1 MDSARRIVRRA
12 PAAAELSADL
22 HPVLAR
28 LYAARAVQHTDEL
41 NLSLE
46 RLLPPGA
53 LKHID
58 LAVAL
63 LEESLRAGQRIL
75 IVADFDADGA
85 TSCALAIRA
94 LRAMGA
100 QDVRYVVPNRF
111 EYGYGLTPEIV
122 AVAAQQQPDLLITV
136 DNGISSVEGVR
147 AAKALGMRVLIT
159 DHHLPGA
166 ELPAADAIVN
176 PNQPGDEFPSKNL
189 AGVGVIFY
197 VMLALRAQLRT
208 SGWFTEKN
216 IPEPNLAQL
225 LDLVALGTV
234 ADVVPLDHNNRIL
247 VAQGLRRI
255 NSFLPLPA
263 GDDRR
268 DAGGRATPGAVA
280 EVRGEGNAVQN
291 RLSSRGIHALLEIA
305 GRKPG
310 NLAASDL
317 GFVVAPRLN
326 AAGRLTDMSLGIEC
340 LLTENETAAFEMAK
354 QLDTLNRERRSIE
367 ADMQEQALEALDKL
381 QLENAG
387 LHKNNQ
393 LNGDLPHGLCLFD
406 ESWHQGVIGILASR
420 IKDRVH
426 RPVIAFAKANDTEIK
441 GSARSVPGLHIRDA
455 LDAVA
460 TQHPGLLNKFG
471 GHAMAAGLSL
481 PRAHFEAF
489 RTAFAEEVARHL
501 GADDLTGK
509 VLSDGEL
516 LAEDMTMRLAQSL
529 RSGGPWGQGF
539 PEPLFDG
546 QFEVLTSRVVGEKHL
561 RLTLRQPEGRSIEAI
576 AFNRAALQP
585 PIGSRVEAA
594 YRLDINSYQ
603 GNQTLQLVI
612 EYLAPV

>member
-1 MDSARRIVRRA
+1 MDSSRRIVRRTSA
-12 PAAAELSADL
+12 TVELSVGL

-28 LYAARAVQHTDEL
+28 LYAARAVQHADEL
-41 NLSLE
+41 DLSLE

-53 LKHID
+53 LKHMVA
-58 LAVAL
+58 AVAL
-63 LEESLRAGQRIL
+63 LEESVRAGQRIL

-111 EYGYGLTPEIV
+111 EFGYGLTPEIV
-122 AVAAQQQPDLLITV
+122 AVAAQQKPDLLITV
-136 DNGISSVEGVR
+136 DNGISSVEGVL
-147 AAKALGMRVLIT
+147 AAKALGIRVLIT

-176 PNQPGDEFPSKNL
+176 PNQPGDDFPSKNL

-197 VMLALRAQLRT
+197 VMLALRAQLRRT
-208 SGWFTEKN
+208 GWFAENN
-216 IPEPNLAQL
+216 IPEPNLARL

-247 VAQGLRRI
+247 VAQGLKRI
-255 NSFLPLPA
+255 NQ
-263 GDDRR
+263 DQ
-268 DAGGRATPGAVA
+268 TIPGI
-280 EVRGEGNAVQN
+280 
-291 RLSSRGIHALLEIA
+291 LALLKVA
-305 GRKPG
+305 GRKSG
-310 NLAASDL
+310 QLAASDL

-340 LLTENETAAFEMAK
+340 LLAERETAAIEMAK
-354 QLDTLNRERRSIE
+354 QLDTLNRERRTIE
-367 ADMQEQALEALDKL
+367 AGMQEQALIALDKFHL
-381 QLENAG
+381 D
-387 LHKNNQ
+387 
-393 LNGDLPHGLCLFD
+393 GDLPHGLCLFD

-426 RPVIAFAKANDTEIK
+426 RPVIAFAKSNDDEIK

-460 TQHPGLLNKFG
+460 AHHPGLLNKFG

-481 PRAHFEAF
+481 PRAHFETF
-489 RTAFAEEVARHL
+489 RTAFAGEVARHL
-501 GADDLTGK
+501 SADDLSGK

-516 LAEDMTMRLAQSL
+516 LAEDMTMELAQSL
-529 RSGGPWGQGF
+529 RAAGPWGQGF

-546 QFEVLTSRVVGEKHL
+546 RFEVLGSRIVGEKHL
-561 RLTLRQPEGRSIEAI
+561 RLTLRQPPGRSIEAI

-585 PIGSRVEAA
+585 SAGGRVEVA

-612 EYLAPV
+612 EYLAVV

>member
-1 MDSARRIVRRA
+1 MDSSRRIVRRTVST
-12 PAAAELSADL
+12 AELTGDL

-28 LYAARAVQHTDEL
+28 LYAARAVQHADEL
-41 NLSLE
+41 DLSLE
-46 RLLPPGA
+46 RLLPPNA
-53 LKHID
+53 LKNMD
-58 LAVAL
+58 AAVAL
-63 LEESLRAGQRIL
+63 LVESLRAGQRIL
-75 IVADFDADGA
+75 IVTDFDADGA
-85 TSCALAIRA
+85 TSCALAVRA
-94 LRAMGA
+94 LRSMGA

-176 PNQPGDEFPSKNL
+176 PNQPGDDFPSKNL

-197 VMLALRAQLRT
+197 VMLALRTHLRT
-208 SGWFTEKN
+208 SGWFAEKN
-216 IPEPNLAQL
+216 IPEPNLAHL

-247 VAQGLRRI
+247 VAQGLKRI
-255 NSFLPLPA
+255 NSFPPLPA

-280 EVRGEGNAVQN
+280 EGRGEGQTAQN
-291 RLSSRGIHALLEIA
+291 CSSSHGIRALLKIA
-305 GRKPG
+305 GRDPG
-310 NLAASDL
+310 KLAASDL

-340 LLTENETAAFEMAK
+340 LLTDNESAALEMAK

-367 ADMQEQALEALDKL
+367 AGMQEQALVALDKL
-381 QLENAG
+381 
-387 LHKNNQ
+387 H

-460 TQHPGLLNKFG
+460 AHHPGLLNKFG

-481 PRAHFEAF
+481 PRAHFETF

-501 GADDLTGK
+501 SADDLTGK
-509 VLSDGEL
+509 VLTDGEL
-516 LAEDMTMRLAQSL
+516 LAEDVTMELAQLL
-529 RSGGPWGQGF
+529 RAGGPWGQGF

-546 QFEVLTSRVVGEKHL
+546 QFEVLGSRIVGEKHL
-561 RLTLRQPEGRSIEAI
+561 RLTLRQPQGRSIEAI

-585 PIGSRVEAA
+585 STGSRVEAA
-594 YRLDINSYQ
+594 YRLNINSYQ

>member
-1 MDSARRIVRRA
+1 MDSSRRIVRRA
-12 PAAAELSADL
+12 SATSELPDNL

-28 LYAARAVQHTDEL
+28 LYAARAVQHPDEL
-41 NLSLE
+41 DLSLE
-46 RLLPPGA
+46 RLLPPAA
-53 LKHID
+53 LKHMD
-58 LAVAL
+58 AAVAL

-85 TSCALAIRA
+85 TSCALAVRA
-94 LRAMGA
+94 LRSMGA
-100 QDVRYVVPNRF
+100 HDVRYVVPNRF

-176 PNQPGDEFPSKNL
+176 PNQPGDDFPSKNL

-197 VMLALRAQLRT
+197 VMLALRAQLRA
-208 SGWFTEKN
+208 SGWFSEKN
-216 IPEPNLAQL
+216 IPEPNLARL

-247 VAQGLRRI
+247 VAQGLKRI
-255 NSFLPLPA
+255 NSFPPLPA
-263 GDDRR
+263 GE
-268 DAGGRATPGAVA
+268 G
-280 EVRGEGNAVQN
+280 RGEGQTAQH
-291 RLSSRGIHALLEIA
+291 RTSSPGIRALLEVA

-310 NLAASDL
+310 NLGKAGLHKNSHITASDL

-340 LLTENETAAFEMAK
+340 LLTENEAAAFEMAK

-367 ADMQEQALEALDKL
+367 AGMQEQALEALDKL
-381 QLENAG
+381 NLEG
-387 LHKNNQ
+387 S
-393 LNGDLPHGLCLFD
+393 LPHGLCLFD

-426 RPVIAFAKANDTEIK
+426 RPVIAFAKANDDEIK

-460 TQHPGLLNKFG
+460 AHHPGLLNKFG

-481 PRAHFEAF
+481 PRAHFETF

-509 VLSDGEL
+509 VLTDGEL
-516 LAEDMTMRLAQSL
+516 LAADMTMELAQSL
-529 RSGGPWGQGF
+529 RAAGPWGQGF

-546 QFEVLTSRVVGEKHL
+546 LFEVLGSRVVGEKHL
-561 RLTLRQPEGRSIEAI
+561 RLTLRQPQGRSIEAI
-576 AFNRAALQP
+576 AFNRAAHQP
-585 PIGSRVEAA
+585 SAGSRVEAA

-612 EYLAPV
+612 EYLAHV